1 MTDVE
6 LNTFNEVKERID
18 VLEEEIYALFE
29 AQGKRINPVKRLIK
43 TFSQTK
49 KRNYGHDC
57 TIQLSL
63 MDIRLLQDI
72 RQQELN
78 TLRKII
84 KEEGK

>member
-1 MTDVE
+1 MTEVE

>member
-1 MTDVE
+1 MTEAE